1 MKWFPPFALVAL
13 ACGAA
18 VAVAEDD
25 KPLSPAEARKKLGA
39 KITVEMT
46 VRAAKDRLEHRG
58 EIYLDAEVDFRDDKN
73 FAVVITK
80 AGAASLKEAGIDNPA
95 EHFKDKRIRAT
106 GTVKDV
112 DKVPRIEIDD
122 ARQIKLADRP

>member
-46 VRAAKDRLEHRG
+46 VRAAKDRLEKRG
-58 EIYLDAEVDFRDDKN
+58 EIYLDAEPDFRDEKN
-73 FAVVITK
+73 FALVITR
-80 AGAASLKEAGIDNPA
+80 AGAASLKAAGIESPA
-95 EHFKDKRIRAT
+95 DHFKGKKVRAT

-122 ARQIKLADRP
+122 AGQIKLLK